1 MNLQRERFE
10 FIICSVL
17 TDSMQTDDG
26 DVTAQLN
33 KHDERNLY
41 IHDLN
46 LGSIHLEA

>member
-1 MNLQRERFE
+1 MNRGRDSSSEFVLCLQT
-10 FIICSVL
+10 V
-17 TDSMQTDDG
+17 DG

-46 LGSIHLEA
+46 LGSLQLEA

>member
-1 MNLQRERFE
+1 M
-10 FIICSVL
+10 L
-17 TDSMQTDDG
+17 TDSMLTVDGVDG

-33 KHDERNLY
+33 KHDERNFY